1 MDDAPVCDMVF
12 QRSARLCTS
21 LSGSDR
27 LTLSAV
33 GDRFTWAVD
42 DDDKSK
48 GAWLDVGYGD
58 SGDIIAVVPLASDR
72 LIFKNNG
79 MIYQFVGG
87 QAIDTWVVCCVATET
102 DAIGHLLCVCEC
114 AAQGAN
120 ESHVGTRGDDGIFAD
135 AVSDQASGFGG
146 GGS

>member
-58 SGDIIAVVPLASDR
+58 IIAVVPLATDR

-79 MIYQFVGG
+79 MIY
-87 QAIDTWVVCCVATET
+87 
-102 DAIGHLLCVCEC
+102 
-114 AAQGAN
+114 
-120 ESHVGTRGDDGIFAD
+120 
-135 AVSDQASGFGG
+135 
-146 GGS
+146 